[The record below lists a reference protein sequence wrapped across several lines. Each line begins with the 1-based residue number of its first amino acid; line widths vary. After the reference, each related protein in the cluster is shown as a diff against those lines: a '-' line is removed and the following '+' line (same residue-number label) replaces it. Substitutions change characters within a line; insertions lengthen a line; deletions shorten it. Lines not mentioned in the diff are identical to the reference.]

1 MLVCSFFLTRALAIR
16 LGMDDFVRW
25 SLITSI
31 FGLAISLGLGLRN
44 VVMKSLGTNGTHADA
59 TEILSAVFATAEIE
73 RTSIYLKQSGIT
85 SLVGIVTGIA
95 EAYAERDVR

>member
-1 MLVCSFFLTRALAIR
+1 MLVCSFFLTRAMAIR

-31 FGLAISLGLGLRN
+31 FGPAMLLDLGLRN
-44 VVMKSLGTNGTHADA
+44 VVVKSLGTNGTHADA

-73 RTSIYLKQSGIT
+73 RTSIYLKQSEVT
-85 SLVGIVTGIA
+85 SLVGVVTGNA
-95 EAYAERDVR
+95 QAYAERNVR